1 MHGVPVE
8 RSSLG
13 VSPPP
18 KTASD
23 TNTKTVPPAVTNRH
37 IDNKLHEVL
46 IFSDAPVSSLSLILS
61 EDNDGYGPSGEGVHV
76 GGVEYATR
84 IVKSFVSPV
93 PKSGCG
99 MVGRTLEVSSDNVS
113 SDGLNVF
120 VIRPND

>member
-1 MHGVPVE
+1 
-8 RSSLG
+8 
-13 VSPPP
+13 
-18 KTASD
+18 
-23 TNTKTVPPAVTNRH
+23 VTNRH